1 MISKV
6 KINLILSLCMIS
18 LISIGFSSWILP
30 IDTKEVNGSIIT
42 DNSIDLSSI
51 IAPDTRTNK
60 LGISTFKLGNDGFI
74 SDGQFKNT
82 ADMIFYFKIDNS
94 KFNNV
99 KLDNNTLT
107 LRLELRQNSIDDFKL
122 IHSKYMLTTMYLDTN
137 DMGSYNNNYS
147 IVMDEDDCSC
157 YVDFVLSDEK
167 IGTSMF
173 YFSIKFSFS
182 ISDLEMYKSELA
194 LYSNDT
200 EAKFKL
206 KIASR

>member
-1 MISKV
+1 
-6 KINLILSLCMIS
+6 IS

-30 IDTKEVNGSIIT
+30 IETKEVYGYMT
-42 DNSIDLSSI
+42 ADNSIDLSSI
-51 IAPDTRTNK
+51 IVLDTRTNK

-74 SDGQFKNT
+74 SDGQFKNS
-82 ADMIFYFKIDNS
+82 ADIIFNFKIDYS

-107 LRLELRQNSIDDFKL
+107 LRLELKQNPINDFIL
-122 IHSKYMLTTMYLDTN
+122 INSKYMLTTMYLDIN
-137 DMGSYNNNYS
+137 DQGLYSDNYS
-147 IVMDEDDCSC
+147 IVIDEDNCSC
-157 YVDFVLSDEK
+157 YVDFSLSDEK

-173 YFSIKFSFS
+173 YFSIKFSFN
-182 ISDLEMYKSELA
+182 ISDLETYKTELA

-200 EAKFKL
+200 ETKFKL